1 MKKILFYVILTI
13 LNKFFKGSRFF
24 SLKNF
29 FLRVIGIEVGEGT
42 KIVGPINI
50 NYVSKIKIGNEC
62 WIGKN
67 FTIDGNG
74 NVAIGDRCDLAPN
87 ITINTGGHQ
96 IGDNHRRAGIGLKC
110 NTIIESGTW
119 IGTNVTIVNG
129 ANIGESVVV
138 AAGSVVINNIKKNT
152 LVAGVPAKVK
162 RELGL
167 G

>member
-24 SLKNF
+24 GVKNF
-29 FLRVIGIEVGEGT
+29 LFSIIDVEVGKGS
-42 KIVGPINI
+42 KIVGPIYI
-50 NYVSKIKIGNEC
+50 NYGSKIKIGNEC
-62 WIGKN
+62 WIGKK
-67 FTIDGNG
+67 FTVDGNG
-74 NVAIGDRCDLAPN
+74 DVTIGDRCDFAPN

-96 IGDNHRRAGIGLKC
+96 LGDSHRRAGLGLKS

-129 ANIGESVVV
+129 ADIGESVVV
-138 AAGSVVINNIKKNT
+138 AAGAVVINNIKKNT

-162 RELGL
+162 KELS
-167 G
+167 